1 MKKSH
6 KLKLAPGLHAA
17 RAKYEE
23 AKHKRDTAGKF
34 ADKPGEGGA
43 KVGAKDTASKG
54 LGVQGGAGSAG
65 AGKAAWE
72 ASAKASGVTGADRIK
87 LHVDSN
93 PKKPGSA
100 SAERFAK
107 YEDGMTVA
115 DYRAAGGTA
124 EDLAWDRKKG
134 FVTFHDDATY
144 QKLSGSPGAA
154 TAEIATVGAT
164 GRLADIKAGPTEP
177 PAPKV
182 ETETPAPKV
191 ETETPK
197 EFTAEGKEF
206 GEFGS
211 GKIPKVSE
219 DEPVDNPLHDKDVEW
234 VVGKGNI
241 KDAGKAK
248 QEMMT
253 EVSDVPVKDLKAWQG
268 VVYKTSNFKPLPPD
282 GEYDP
287 IYVYKVNGQHIV
299 RDGNHRAT
307 SAWIEGRETIKAKV
321 LDLDSPENYKYINP
335 KVRDKIGGS
344 VV

>member
-87 LHVDSN
+87 LHVDAN

-164 GRLADIKAGPTEP
+164 GRLAAIKGGSTVEP
-177 PAPKV
+177 IAASN
-182 ETETPAPKV
+182 T
-191 ETETPK
+191 
-197 EFTAEGKEF
+197 
-206 GEFGS
+206 
-211 GKIPKVSE
+211 
-219 DEPVDNPLHDKDVEW
+219 L
-234 VVGKGNI
+234 
-241 KDAGKAK
+241 
-248 QEMMT
+248 T
-253 EVSDVPVKDLKAWQG
+253 EV
-268 VVYKTSNFKPLPPD
+268 T
-282 GEYDP
+282 
-287 IYVYKVNGQHIV
+287 
-299 RDGNHRAT
+299 
-307 SAWIEGRETIKAKV
+307 
-321 LDLDSPENYKYINP
+321 
-335 KVRDKIGGS
+335 
-344 VV
+344 